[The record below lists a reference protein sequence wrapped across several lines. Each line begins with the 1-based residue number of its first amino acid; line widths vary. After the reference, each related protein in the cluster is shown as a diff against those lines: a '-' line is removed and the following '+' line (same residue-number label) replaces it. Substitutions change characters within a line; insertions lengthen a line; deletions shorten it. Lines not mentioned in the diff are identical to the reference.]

1 MELPSCLVL
10 CNIEALVL
18 SVRFCLSLVSLN
30 WKMVLYTMTGLLLA
44 NDIIQGSDVNNDSW
58 EGTP

>member
-10 CNIEALVL
+10 CNIEELVL

-30 WKMVLYTMTGLLLA
+30 WKMALYE
-44 NDIIQGSDVNNDSW
+44 DRSVVS
-58 EGTP
+58 E